1 MNPARGVF
9 FFGMMICTV
18 YVLFPMSTWQ
28 ARGRHDLMS
37 SCCAQDGDLQGEARA
52 SFESA
57 RAELMSLENG
67 TREPTQTAW
76 ESARQ
81 TAQAEV
87 GVVVSGVG
95 TA

>member
-1 MNPARGVF
+1 M
-9 FFGMMICTV
+9 
-18 YVLFPMSTWQ
+18 
-28 ARGRHDLMS
+28 
-37 SCCAQDGDLQGEARA
+37 CAQDGDLQGEARA

-81 TAQAEV
+81 TAQAD
-87 GVVVSGVG
+87 GVVVW
-95 TA
+95 AQHDPAIQIIQDIFF

>member
-1 MNPARGVF
+1 M
-9 FFGMMICTV
+9 
-18 YVLFPMSTWQ
+18 
-28 ARGRHDLMS
+28 
-37 SCCAQDGDLQGEARA
+37 CAQDGDLQGEARA

-87 GVVVSGVG
+87 GVVVW
-95 TA
+95 AQHDPAIQIIQDIFF

>member
-1 MNPARGVF
+1 M
-9 FFGMMICTV
+9 
-18 YVLFPMSTWQ
+18 
-28 ARGRHDLMS
+28 
-37 SCCAQDGDLQGEARA
+37 CAQDGDLQGEARA

-87 GVVVSGVG
+87 GVVVCCGVLWCG
-95 TA
+95 RSMTQLYKLYKTFSSERPSLI